1 MSIFSSL
8 RAESR
13 ATIALAVPIMAGQVS
28 QMAMGLVDSAMVGRV
43 GVLPLA
49 ASAFANNLISG
60 PFVFGVGLLT
70 CLSVRASQS
79 HGAGDR
85 RESGEFLRH
94 GLVLALVAGLL
105 ATLSVWILSF
115 HLHRFGQDAAV
126 ARESRSFLLL
136 LGLSIVPAILSMGL
150 KGWCEA
156 LGSPWPPTLL
166 LFLAVPLNVFLN
178 WVLIYG
184 NLGFEAQGLEG
195 AGWATLWSRV
205 AALGAMVIY
214 VARSPQMRP
223 SLPLHWARKLERPR
237 FISLLQIGVPAAL
250 QIVLEVGAFALGAI
264 WVGWLGKEALAAHQ
278 IALSCASTTF
288 MLPLGLAM
296 ATTIRIGTAIGGGD
310 LGRVRAIGFTSL
322 ALSLLVMATTATI
335 FAVFGRSI
343 AGAFVDDPQ
352 VAIIA
357 AQLLTIAAIFQ
368 LFDGLQVVG
377 AGALRGLSDATVPM
391 LLCFL
396 AYWLIGL
403 PAGYFAAFSWKWGA
417 VGIWSGFALAL
428 ALLSGFL
435 AARFAAKSRPSCLQ
449 KDHVGGA
456 SPVLSVH

>member
-1 MSIFSSL
+1 MPILKF

-49 ASAFANNLISG
+49 ASAFANNLVSG
-60 PFVFGVGLLT
+60 PFVFGIGLLT

-79 HGAGDR
+79 HGAGES
-85 RESGEFLRH
+85 RESGEILRH
-94 GLVLALVAGLL
+94 GLVLALIAGLL
-105 ATLSVWILSF
+105 ATLCVWILSF
-115 HLHRFGQDAAV
+115 HLDRFGQDAAV

-136 LGLSIVPAILSMGL
+136 LGASIVPAILSLGL
-150 KGWCEA
+150 KAWCEA
-156 LGSPWPPTLL
+156 LGDPWPPTLL
-166 LFLAVPLNVFLN
+166 LFLAVPLNVLLN

-184 NLGFEAQGLEG
+184 NLGFEPLGLAG
-195 AGWATLWSRV
+195 AGWATLFSRL
-205 AALGAMVIY
+205 AALFAMAIY
-214 VARSPQMRP
+214 VARAPKMRA
-223 SLPLHWARKLERPR
+223 SLPPKWNRSLDGAR
-237 FISLLQIGVPAAL
+237 FASLLRIGIPAAL
-250 QIVLEVGAFALGAI
+250 QILLEVGAFALGAI
-264 WVGWLGKEALAAHQ
+264 WVGWIGKEALAAHQ
-278 IALSCASTTF
+278 IALSCAATTF

-296 ATTIRIGTAIGGGD
+296 ATTIRIGTALGSGD

-322 ALSLLVMATTATI
+322 ALSLGVMATTATI

-343 AGAFVDDPQ
+343 AGAFVGDQ
-352 VAIIA
+352 NVAILA

-403 PAGYFAAFSWKWGA
+403 PMGYFAAFSLKWGA
-417 VGIWSGFALAL
+417 TGIWSGFALAL

-435 AARFAAKSRPSCLQ
+435 ALRFAAKSRDFELE
-449 KDHVGGA
+449 KFVNA
-456 SPVLSVH
+456 N